1 MTNNLETWSCLLWPP
16 GQNVYDPS
24 PYVKFLELR
33 TNLFL
38 YNGVSK
44 FKYNHI
50 WPYLEQ
56 ILYKYI
62 YITKLRW
69 ENFSIQLINKKMWL
83 LQYCVKG
90 INELRKKLCVSMRL
104 VITVMTTWWKQL
116 WPLYLCIFGHV
127 KFSCLEQTNK
137 VKKKRTKYCYTIT
150 VC

>member
-1 MTNNLETWSCLLWPP
+1 MHLKLMTNNLETWSCLLWPP

-62 YITKLRW
+62 YIYITKLRW

-90 INELRKKLCVSMRL
+90 INGMRKKLCLHEISHNCYDHV
-104 VITVMTTWWKQL
+104 VKTVMTSIPMHIW
-116 WPLYLCIFGHV
+116 
-127 KFSCLEQTNK
+127 SCE
-137 VKKKRTKYCYTIT
+137 V
-150 VC
+150 